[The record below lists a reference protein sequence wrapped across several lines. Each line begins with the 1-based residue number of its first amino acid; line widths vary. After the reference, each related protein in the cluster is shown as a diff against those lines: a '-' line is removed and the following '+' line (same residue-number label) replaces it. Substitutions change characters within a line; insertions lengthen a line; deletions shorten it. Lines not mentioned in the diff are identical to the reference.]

1 MNQARPRRARIL
13 IASGLLVVIV
23 AAGGVALYLR
33 ATHPQMLARPPIATA
48 RPSAVP
54 SPMPSQ
60 QPVQSSQ
67 LQLVISKIN
76 VNAPVEV
83 VGLDE
88 NNNMGVPE
96 KPTDVGL
103 YGPGAQPGQPGDAV
117 IDGHLDWYNMP
128 QAVFYNLSNL
138 GPGDEVNVVDG
149 GKTLHFKVTDS
160 ENVAYNSHPDGLF
173 ATTGAPRLTLI
184 TCAGSWDVGRSTYT
198 QRLIVNADYTGT
210 T

>member
-1 MNQARPRRARIL
+1 
-13 IASGLLVVIV
+13 
-23 AAGGVALYLR
+23 
-33 ATHPQMLARPPIATA
+33 
-48 RPSAVP
+48 
-54 SPMPSQ
+54 
-60 QPVQSSQ
+60 

-138 GPGDEVNVVDG
+138 APGDEVDVLEG
-149 GKTLHFKVTDS
+149 SKTLHFKVTDS
-160 ENVAYNSHPDGLF
+160 ENVAYNSHPPGLF
-173 ATTGAPRLTLI
+173 ATDGAPRLTLI
-184 TCAGSWDVGRSTYT
+184 TCSGSWDVGRSTYT
-198 QRLIVNADYTGT
+198 QRLIVNAEYTGT